1 MPLLSEFILAKKNNS
16 LTQTITDST
25 QTVAIDEQ
33 EAQARAG
40 GAGIMTPLGIS
51 TTGGNPDQA
60 KMGSTPAQKMAS
72 LSSAIQYG
80 VQEEMDFDTAQRRE
94 LGTRKAEKQEGA
106 AGDVGAFQGAMNLDD
121 RVNRLTEQYI
131 SDAVQEAASTMN
143 TENVA
148 NLTNLAA
155 NQTAYDDAQRAYQD
169 YYNWWK
175 GLNGWSRFRRQGKL
189 DSLKAARDEAKAAFE
204 SSQGTDTAATAV
216 WNSLQA
222 GEAPD
227 PVQLDTL
234 KKAIAEQE
242 GVADPS
248 SISDE
253 KIKEFLSV
261 DTEEIELGKNLT
273 GAELLDADPAL
284 RDELAAS
291 LGLSLP
297 EINAMTVRELQD
309 AIHSVGAQS
318 FDTGAEMQ
326 ALISNPATGD
336 AERAMY
342 EQMAADFGTFSGEE
356 AERQFQ
362 EILQSVDEADTIE
375 FGGQQYT
382 IGEMFDDAEFTKAV
396 AAYFQDPE
404 KEAEFKENEP
414 QLAAFLDKHSELL
427 EQMTKNINIA
437 ETQIDEMVAEA
448 GDVLNTPDGSAIPD
462 NILEAAF
469 GYVPD
474 PSNLQ
479 QRDWLERTENNSLY
493 QMYKDPTTF
502 ASLAGATA
510 EEVQSFKDLIPAL
523 TSIDPNFLSSISDK
537 SPSELYNEY
546 LKDEGNGSNLE
557 QAVAASQEINRI
569 ANMPIE
575 TEDQQNAFFRTVAGT
590 DMAGLAELLETG
602 EAVKR
607 MGHERPAALDIL
619 DADKDGILDDPAA
632 IRERMLNANG
642 DNSLE
647 SLINNGVQGLFN
659 PEDVK
664 DMGSNLDATIL
675 AAVRD
680 GEIDKKELNGMTTAQ
695 LQEVSNNH
703 SSLLAEGV
711 SRNTVHTLI
720 QDSINKD
727 TANALKAMTG
737 SPFENFHPRRVEVMK
752 ERLSGWM
759 GANGRGEWY
768 ANTDPKQYQFMR
780 QQLHAYMK
788 DVTPQYIQSI
798 TDPTAKA
805 FVKSMYDLYTKDNAQ
820 LQKGIRAMHPNDAV
834 SRPDKISQADFDTIS
849 NMRFPKWRVW
859 DTTQTPAKLLGGHSD
874 PNVVAKWQQEVMEGK
889 RRPDDISGLVNPED
903 YRIGG

>member
-143 TENVA
+143 TENVRQLSNMDAIQERLDRA
-148 NLTNLAA
+148 NARRRTARGGAKLRAWEAA
-155 NQTAYDDAQRAYQD
+155 NRAYAD
-169 YYNWWK
+169 
-175 GLNGWSRFRRQGKL
+175 LE
-189 DSLKAARDEAKAAFE
+189 AARELEA
-204 SSQGTDTAATAV
+204 AATGV
-216 WNSLQA
+216 WDSLQA
-222 GEAPD
+222 GSSPD

-261 DTEEIELGKNLT
+261 DMEEIELGKNLT

-437 ETQIDEMVAEA
+437 ETRIDEMVAEA